1 MKQEIVVG
9 TRESRLAMWQ
19 ANWVVDRLRELSPG
33 YNYRIVGIRTQ
44 GDNILDVALAKI
56 GDKGLFTKELELAML
71 RGEIDMAVHSMKDL
85 PTELPEGLAIG
96 AICRREYPGD
106 VLISR
111 EGKKLDELPPGAL
124 IGTSSL
130 RRCAQLLRYR
140 NDLKMV
146 NLRGNINTRLRKLE
160 EEKLDATVLAYAGV
174 HRMGWGNRV
183 TQMIPFEICLPAVG
197 QGSVGVEV
205 RADDKEVR
213 GLVSQ
218 IDHEESRWA
227 ITAERALL
235 KKLEGGCQIPIGA
248 LGTVEGGRLN
258 LEGVVASLD
267 GEQLVRGSLVG
278 DASEAVEI
286 GVNLAENLVRLG
298 AGEILR
304 KMRQENRCHE

>member
-19 ANWVVDRLRELSPG
+19 ANWVVDRLRELCPE
-33 YNYRIVGIRTQ
+33 YNYRIMGIRTR

-71 RGEIDMAVHSMKDL
+71 RGEIDLAVHSMKDL
-85 PTELPEGLAIG
+85 PTELPEGLVIG
-96 AICRREYPGD
+96 AVCRREYPGD

-111 EGKKLDELPPGAL
+111 ENKKLEDLPAGAL

-140 NDLKMV
+140 GDLKMV
-146 NLRGNINTRLRKLE
+146 NLRGNVNTRLRKLE

-174 HRMGWGNRV
+174 HRMGWDGRI
-183 TQMIPFEICLPAVG
+183 TQRIPFEICLPAVG

-205 RADDKEVR
+205 RADDDEVR
-213 GLVSQ
+213 SLVSK
-218 IDHEESRWA
+218 IDHFESRVA

-235 KKLEGGCQIPIGA
+235 KRLEGGCQIPIGA
-248 LGTVEGGRLN
+248 LGIVENGRLL

-267 GEQLVRGSLVG
+267 GRELVRSSLAG
-278 DASEAVEI
+278 NLEDAAET
-286 GVNLAENLVRLG
+286 GLKLAENLVRLG

-304 KMRQENRCHE
+304 KMRQENRGNE

>member
-1 MKQEIVVG
+1 MKQEIAVG

-19 ANWVVDRLRELSPG
+19 ANWVVERLRDLSPE
-33 YNYRIVGIRTQ
+33 YSYRIVGIRTQ

-111 EGKKLDELPPGAL
+111 EGKKLEELPPGAL

-140 NDLKMV
+140 GDLKMV

-160 EEKLDATVLAYAGV
+160 EEKLDATVLAFAGV
-174 HRMGWGNRV
+174 HRMGWGDRI
-183 TQMIPFEICLPAVG
+183 TQMIPYEICLPAVG

-205 RADDKEVR
+205 RADDEEIR
-213 GLVSQ
+213 NLVSK
-218 IDHEESRWA
+218 IDHDESRWA

-248 LGTVEGGRLN
+248 LGTVENRCLR

-267 GEQLVRGSLVG
+267 GEQLVRSSLAG
-278 DASEAVEI
+278 DIGKAAEI
-286 GVNLAENLVRLG
+286 GVKLAENLVQLG

-304 KMRQENRCHE
+304 KMRQENRCNE